1 LLRALETPAEP
12 RVLAPTLPDLDEE
25 ARENIVALALRGIV
39 ADGASS
45 AHALPVLF
53 QDFQLRCRMHGLPGQ
68 PLDLP
73 TFRIRLAMAK
83 AGIEGEGWDQALAL
97 GATLP
102 DDMLPVFLL
111 LARAARQGVPCPSD
125 AELAAIY
132 GTTSLGR
139 LRRVLAYMEEQN
151 IVAARTDLSGRRS
164 LALPALGWTTAP
176 AEAEAEAPGP
186 ARRTSRRS

>member
-1 LLRALETPAEP
+1 
-12 RVLAPTLPDLDEE
+12 
-25 ARENIVALALRGIV
+25 
-39 ADGASS
+39 
-45 AHALPVLF
+45 
-53 QDFQLRCRMHGLPGQ
+53 
-68 PLDLP
+68 
-73 TFRIRLAMAK
+73 MAK

-111 LARAARQGVPCPSD
+111 LARAAREGLPCPSD
-125 AELAAIY
+125 ADLAAIY

-176 AEAEAEAPGP
+176 AEAEVETAGP
-186 ARRTSRRS
+186 ARRTARRS

>member
-1 LLRALETPAEP
+1 
-12 RVLAPTLPDLDEE
+12 
-25 ARENIVALALRGIV
+25 
-39 ADGASS
+39 
-45 AHALPVLF
+45 
-53 QDFQLRCRMHGLPGQ
+53 MHGLPGQ

>member
-1 LLRALETPAEP
+1 
-12 RVLAPTLPDLDEE
+12 VQAPSLPDLDQE
-25 ARENIVALALRGIV
+25 AREAIVATALRGIV
-39 ADGASS
+39 AEAGSASQT
-45 AHALPVLF
+45 LPVLF

-73 TFRIRLAMAK
+73 TFRTRLAMAR
-83 AGIEGEGWDQALAL
+83 AGIEGEGWDEALAL

-111 LARAARQGVPCPSD
+111 LARAAREGLPCPAD

-139 LRRVLAYMEEQN
+139 LRRVVAYMEEQG

-176 AEAEAEAPGP
+176 AEAEAETPGP
-186 ARRTSRRS
+186 ARRTARRG